1 MGGTGYASGA
11 TALETTGHLGNACL
25 TSAIRLRNQDGGNVD
40 FSKYQEARLIPV
52 TGVKGDQDQERRA
65 TSAFLAVLVGVPDL
79 AKTLLKI
86 AGAPAG
92 RVHTYIEPEFEVGE
106 KKIRPDGLIA
116 VERAGKQ
123 WVALVEVKTSKNVL
137 KADQLNSYLE
147 IARLNKF
154 DALITISNE
163 VLTLSGQHP
172 TEGIDARK
180 LRSTTLTH
188 FSWIRIITES
198 LIQSEHRGVK
208 DPDQAWILKE
218 LIRFLQADASGAN
231 EFDDMGQHWVQV
243 REAISSGAISSADK
257 RLGEIVHK
265 YESLMRFVAFKLS
278 ARLGVQA
285 KELAPKLAKDDPKK
299 YLLQTTQQFVQNRS
313 LSGRIAIPGAVSDI
327 EVTAD
332 LRANQVLCQ
341 VQVSAPNDGR
351 SLTRINWLLKQLP
364 LAPKSTLIEVFVRN
378 GRQAAA
384 VALLSDVVLDV
395 KKLIPADEKEIVSF
409 KLTTSTKLGSKR
421 GSGAG
426 SFIQSVTDAVE
437 QTYGSILQGLRPWAT
452 KAPKLSEA
460 VVELIPDPHADT
472 YAGQL

>member
-1 MGGTGYASGA
+1 M
-11 TALETTGHLGNACL
+11 
-25 TSAIRLRNQDGGNVD
+25 D
-40 FSKYQEARLIPV
+40 FSRYQEARLIPV

-65 TSAFLAVLVGVPDL
+65 TSALLAVLVGVPDL
-79 AKTLLKI
+79 AKTLLKV
-86 AGAPAG
+86 AGAPVG
-92 RVHTYIEPEFEVGE
+92 KVQTYIEPEFEVAD
-106 KKIRPDGLIA
+106 KRIRPDGLIA

-123 WVALVEVKTSKNVL
+123 WVALVEVKTSKNLL
-137 KADQLNSYLE
+137 KADQLNAYLE
-147 IARLNKF
+147 IARVNRF

-188 FSWIRIITES
+188 FSWIRIITEC

-231 EFDDMGQHWVQV
+231 EFDDMGQHWVSV
-243 REAISSGAISSADK
+243 REAISSGAIGATDK

-285 KELAPKLAKDDPKK
+285 HEVAPRIAKDDPKK
-299 YLLQTTQQFVQNRS
+299 HLTQSIQYFVQNRA
-313 LSGRIAIPGAVSDI
+313 LMGKIAIPGAVSDI
-327 EVTAD
+327 DVTAD

-341 VQVSAPNDGR
+341 LQISAPNDGR
-351 SLTRINWLLKQLP
+351 SLTRINWLLKQLTD
-364 LAPKSTLIEVFVRN
+364 APKTTRIEVYVRN

-384 VALLSDVVLDV
+384 VALLGDAAADP
-395 KKLIPADEKEIVSF
+395 KKLLPADDKDIVSF
-409 KLTTSTKLGSKR
+409 RITTNTKMGAKR

-426 SFIQSVTDAVE
+426 SFIQSVSDAVE
-437 QTYGSILQGLRPWAT
+437 ATYGHVLQNLRPWAT
-452 KAPKLSEA
+452 KAPKLSES
-460 VVELIPDPHADT
+460 VVELIPEPHNDS